1 MREFGLSVVY
11 VAFLGITAQIIGVR
25 LPRRWFDA
33 GKFPYAAFAFETDGR
48 IYKALRVRRWK
59 TLVPDMSRISKPMIP
74 KRINAGAVTSED
86 IDALVKE
93 TCVAEFVH
101 ISLSFLSLAILS
113 FWKNQYGVLFVILY
127 ILVGNV
133 PFIIIQRYN
142 RPQLI
147 RVSGKLKRRECK
159 RLHEGTGPVM

>member
-11 VAFLGITAQIIGVR
+11 VAFLGITAQIIGVH
-25 LPRRWFDA
+25 LPRRWFDESR
-33 GKFPYAAFAFETDGR
+33 FPYAAFAFEADGR

-59 TLVPDMSRISKPMIP
+59 TLVPDMSRISKRMVP
-74 KRINAGAVTSED
+74 KRVSAGVTSEG

-101 ISLSFLSLAILS
+101 VSLSFLSLAILS
-113 FWKNQYGVLFVILY
+113 FWKNRYGVLFVTLY
-127 ILVGNV
+127 ILIGNV

-147 RVSGKLKRRECK
+147 RVSGKLKRRECR
-159 RLHEGTGPVM
+159 RLNESTGTVM